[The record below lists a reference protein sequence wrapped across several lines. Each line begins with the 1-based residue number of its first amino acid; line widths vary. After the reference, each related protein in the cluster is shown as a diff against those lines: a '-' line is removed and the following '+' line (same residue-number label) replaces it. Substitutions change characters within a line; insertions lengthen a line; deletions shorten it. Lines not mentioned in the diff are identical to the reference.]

1 MKLKLK
7 NYQKVITQQITRFG
21 DIRFTAQV
29 IFVVI
34 VLLISWSG
42 VRAIQSNYNLQQQVS
57 KLQQQNKLEQLQ
69 NETIA
74 LQNEY
79 YNSNQYLEL
88 SARQNFG
95 LAKAGEK
102 ELLVPASVA
111 LSYTANVPYI
121 GTTSNSKAST
131 AHQVNYQN
139 WIDFFL
145 HRNSIRQ

>member
-1 MKLKLK
+1 MDQKLKY
-7 NYQKVITQQITRFG
+7 YQKRLTKELTRFG
-21 DIRFTAQV
+21 DIRFTGQV

-57 KLQQQNKLEQLQ
+57 ELNQQNQLSQLQ
-69 NETIA
+69 NSTIA

-79 YNSNQYLEL
+79 YNSNQYLDL

-95 LAKAGEK
+95 LASPGEK
-102 ELLVPASVA
+102 ELLVPYNVA
-111 LSYTANVPYI
+111 LSYTENVP
-121 GTTSNSKAST
+121 GLNNLDSTGTSNPSRL
-131 AHQVNYQN
+131 NYQK

-145 HRNSIRQ
+145 HRNTSR